1 MDRETALQEAAFFA
15 SDPGQA
21 ISYLVGKLQIVKLLA
36 DARQQQ
42 GDTFDLRVFHDFL
55 WKNGNVPLSLLRWEL
70 LGDKEEIGRVDAARR
85 RLKY

>member
-1 MDRETALQEAAFFA
+1 MVRELDRHDVVTSAAE
-15 SDPGQA
+15 SGD
-21 ISYLVGKLQIVKLLA
+21 A

-42 GDTFDLRVFHDFL
+42 GDKFDLRAFHDFL
-55 WKNGNVPLSLLRWEL
+55 WKNGNVPFALLRWEL